1 MSSLFV
7 VVDAANKGFF
17 GKLTRSRVP
26 GAIPFGGKYRLI
38 DFTLSNCKNSHV
50 TNVGIFPYG
59 YYRSLSDHIGS
70 GDRWDLNRR
79 KDGVF
84 ILPPKNLIL
93 TIEDSLSFRRMYEHL
108 EYFKRSSQEY
118 VLVTPANLVWNID
131 YQVLLHQHLITGAD
145 LTEVLSAEQK
155 RIRTFILAKKL
166 LLDYIL
172 NADTIPYRNLTD
184 CFDYAPTI
192 KKETYLFDAECRL
205 VETSFDLYQANMALL
220 NPLTRMELFK
230 KERPIYSKETM
241 SAAARY
247 GKEASIDNSLIASGA
262 VVEGRVVHSIIGR
275 KVRIE
280 AGAKVAN
287 SVLMNQCV
295 VEKDAS
301 VSYAILDKE
310 TSVASSSRVEGDL
323 NQLFVSEKKQI
334 VVGQENLKVLQITA
348 ECHPFVKVGGLA
360 DVVASLSDNFTRL
373 GVEAFV
379 MMPLYRMIED
389 KYKAYLENKAE
400 QIIDYGG
407 EKFKVTLHYVLDQN
421 VNYYFIEAYDF
432 FDRPKIYGYEDDG
445 DRFAFFA
452 KAAVA
457 FLDIFEAL
465 PDIIHIHDWHLGLIP
480 LLLKADSRYEDIQTL
495 ITIHNIEYQG
505 IHSAEILKKLGLNV
519 PFQTQ
524 KEINFLALGMTHA
537 TKLSTVSET
546 YREELK
552 FEYYSKNLVDIIN
565 RRDRDFYGILNGI
578 SDEIGPNRD
587 LTIARKYN
595 LMNVF
600 SAKKENKAN
609 LQKRMALSIGNDY
622 FLMGMVSRIV
632 EQKGFELLIPALEE
646 LLQDPSN
653 QFVLLGTGEEHF
665 KERLERLKERFPDQV
680 ALNLEYNATEPSYIY
695 AGADVFLM
703 PSRYEPCGTSQMIAL
718 KYGTIPIVRQ
728 TGGLN
733 DTIEAFDPITKRGN
747 GFKFYNYDERDLLFQ
762 VRHAKQLYLTDRSS
776 WQQLIINAM
785 NSHFWEKDCALAYV
799 SLYRQM
805 LAKPLQQ
812 EGTR

>member
-1 MSSLFV
+1 M

-38 DFTLSNCKNSHV
+38 DFTLSNCKNSSV
-50 TNVGIFPYG
+50 TNVAIFPYG

-79 KDGVF
+79 KDGIF
-84 ILPPKNLIL
+84 ILPPKNLNL

-108 EYFKRSSQEY
+108 EYFQRSSQE
-118 VLVTPANLVWNID
+118 VVVVTPANLVWNID
-131 YQVLLHQHLITGAD
+131 YQVLVHHHLMVASD
-145 LTEVLSAEQK
+145 LTEVLSAERK
-155 RIRTFILAKKL
+155 RIRTFVLSKKL
-166 LLDYIL
+166 LLEYIL

-184 CFDYAPTI
+184 VFDYAPTI
-192 KKETYLFDAECRL
+192 KKETTTFPAECRL
-205 VETSFDLYQANMALL
+205 VENSFDLFQANMALL
-220 NPLTRMELFK
+220 NPLTRQELFK

-241 SAAARY
+241 SAASRY
-247 GKEASIDNSLIASGA
+247 GPQAHVSNSLVASGA
-262 VVEGRVVHSIIGR
+262 YVEGSVENSIIGR
-275 KVRIE
+275 KVRIA
-280 AGAKVAN
+280 AGAVVKNA
-287 SVLMNQCV
+287 VLMNQCH
-295 VEKDAS
+295 VEKNAKIAF
-301 VSYAILDKE
+301 AILDKE
-310 TSVASSSRVEGDL
+310 TTVTAGSLVEGDL

-334 VVGQENLKVLQITA
+334 VVGHENLKVLQITA

-360 DVVASLSDNFTRL
+360 DVVASLATNYAKL
-373 GVEAFV
+373 GVEAHV
-379 MMPLYRMIED
+379 MMPLYRVIET

-400 QIIDYGG
+400 QMVEYGK
-407 EKFKVTLHYVLDQN
+407 EKYKVTLHSYLNQN
-421 VNYYFIEAYDF
+421 VHYYFLEAYDF
-432 FDRPKIYGYEDDG
+432 FDRPLIYGYPDDG

-465 PDIIHIHDWHLGLIP
+465 PDVIHIHDWHVGLIP
-480 LLLKADSRYEDIQTL
+480 LILQANPRLEAIRTLL
-495 ITIHNIEYQG
+495 TIHNIEYQG
-505 IHSAEILKKLGLNV
+505 VHPVKILEKLGLEA
-519 PFQTQ
+519 PFLGQNDL
-524 KEINFLALGMTHA
+524 NFLSLGIAHA
-537 TKLSTVSET
+537 TKLNTVSET

-565 RRDRDFYGILNGI
+565 RRDRDFYGILNGL
-578 SDEIGPNRD
+578 SEDIGPNRD

-600 SAKKENKAN
+600 SAKKLNKAD
-609 LQKRMALSIGNDY
+609 LQRRMGLEIGEDT

-632 EQKGFELLIPALEE
+632 EQKGFDILIPALEE
-646 LLQDPSN
+646 VLQDPKN
-653 QFVLLGTGEEHF
+653 QFVILGTGDDYF
-665 KERLERLKERFPDQV
+665 KERLQRLKEKFPRQV
-680 ALNLEYNATEPSYIY
+680 ALNLAYNATEPSYIY
-695 AGADVFLM
+695 AGSDAFLM

-747 GFKFYNYDERDLLFQ
+747 GFKFFNYDPRDLTFQ
-762 VRHAKQLYLTDRSS
+762 IQHARKIFFEDPTS
-776 WQQLIINAM
+776 WQQVIINAM
-785 NSHFWEKDCALAYV
+785 NSHFWEKDSALAYL

-805 LAKPLQQ
+805 LSK
-812 EGTR
+812 